1 MQTVCLQPIITIS
14 RYIEDLQA
22 RGRYSFSYA
31 AAVLE
36 TGNSEKAVERALS
49 RLRQRGVIASPRKGF
64 YVIVPP
70 EYRVAGCLP
79 ASWFIDDMMSFAGER
94 YYVGLLS
101 AAELYGAAHHR
112 PQELQVVTVRS
123 HRMVECGRTR
133 IRFFSKRYPDRTL
146 TTKHKTRT
154 GFIQV
159 STPESTALDLV
170 RYSFELGGLSSVAM
184 VISEL
189 SENLRARAL
198 LKAADGFE
206 LSVVQRLGFMLDKLK
221 QNKLSNPLS
230 NWLLERRP
238 RLVAL
243 RSGEAISSQYIDER
257 WRIRVNEEIELGA

>member
-1 MQTVCLQPIITIS
+1 MAIS
-14 RYIEDLQA
+14 QYIEDLQA

-31 AAVLE
+31 TAMSE
-36 TGNSEKAVERALS
+36 TGKSEKAVERALS

-79 ASWFIDDMMSFAGER
+79 ASWFIDDMMSFVGEL

-133 IRFFSKRYPDRTL
+133 IRFFSKRYPERTL

-154 GFIQV
+154 GFVEV
-159 STPESTALDLV
+159 STPEATALDLV
-170 RYSFELGGLSSVAM
+170 RYSFELGGLSAVVT

-189 SENLRARAL
+189 SENLKARAL
-198 LKAADGFE
+198 VRAAGGFE
-206 LSVVQRLGFMLDKLK
+206 LSVVQRLGFMLDKLN

-230 NWLLERRP
+230 NWVLEQRP

-243 RSGEAISSQYIDER
+243 RSGETVCSEYNDER
-257 WRIRVNEEIELGA
+257 WRIRVNEEIELEA